1 MEVLE
6 PSECLEPAVP
16 VLPARLRTRTGMT
29 NPVDVT
35 DVSLAGCM
43 IERRA
48 LSLGEGDRVLI
59 QLADLGF
66 MAASVVW
73 VEERHAGLMF
83 EHELYEPVLEHLL
96 RSFMA
101 PSDPL
106 SKLR

>member
-1 MEVLE
+1 MAALE
-6 PSECLEPAVP
+6 PSGCLEPAAP

-59 QLADLGF
+59 RLADLGF
-66 MAASVVW
+66 MSAEVIW
-73 VEERHAGLMF
+73 VEDRHAGLRF
-83 EHELYEPVLEHLL
+83 EHELYEPVLEHLQ
-96 RSFMA
+96 RSFTV
-101 PSDPL
+101 PH
-106 SKLR
+106 